1 MVNRMVT
8 SAPGLSGI
16 HSGGI
21 LDESEQELREN
32 GWMKDL
38 VKCASI
44 LPLTPWGQEVNRMH
58 QDAIESEEEKTVY
71 PCFHLEMISSLN
83 EAAASMKNSKK
94 NDLLRTGRN
103 SRRMGPNMPFSGAFL
118 STQIPMSGEIGD
130 AMSTSR
136 QCCSELQEER
146 GELPLYSGPMALDPC
161 DISGLDS
168 ISCILLRRSESDLV
182 CIRF

>member
-1 MVNRMVT
+1 MANRMMT
-8 SAPGLSGI
+8 SVPGLSGI

-38 VKCASI
+38 VKCASS
-44 LPLTPWGQEVNRMH
+44 LPLTYWSQEVNRTH
-58 QDAIESEEEKTVY
+58 QDATESEEEKTVY
-71 PCFHLEMISSLN
+71 PRFHLEMMGSLYEAVAPTKNN
-83 EAAASMKNSKK
+83 ENNNS
-94 NDLLRTGRN
+94 LLRTGRN
-103 SRRMGPNMPFSGAFL
+103 SRRMGPNMSSSGVL
-118 STQIPMSGEIGD
+118 LPTRMPMSSEIGD

-146 GELPLYSGPMALDPC
+146 GESSLYTNPMALNPG

-182 CIRF
+182 